1 MDSTATTLKVHSTI
15 KLAGLV
21 GAVGEAK
28 AAKKSALIID
38 ETEQVQVFFRYKAS
52 LLELGR
58 LRLAKTIG
66 KKSAEEVNEEFRKSI
81 VNTMRSGA
89 HLAISVEKDIP
100 DFKTEFADKTCV
112 PPQLFD

>member
-52 LLELGR
+52 LLER
-58 LRLAKTIG
+58 
-66 KKSAEEVNEEFRKSI
+66 
-81 VNTMRSGA
+81 
-89 HLAISVEKDIP
+89 
-100 DFKTEFADKTCV
+100 
-112 PPQLFD
+112 